1 MLIVNFVP
9 LSSLDISQARCIT
22 LACYLMQELDL
33 YATQDGL
40 LREQWFE
47 NVKPVPWANLPR
59 SLWALINGEVTTV
72 FPPYLVRS
80 LSPHIHKYIHI
91 HIRPNVY

>member
-1 MLIVNFVP
+1 
-9 LSSLDISQARCIT
+9 
-22 LACYLMQELDL
+22 MQELDL

-80 LSPHIHKYIHI
+80 LFPHIHLHIHI
-91 HIRPNVY
+91 HTCPNVD